1 MPQLIKTITF
11 SLVLMGLINILVSD
25 IWADEITI
33 GVGHTRVPYII
44 KKTNS
49 GLEIDIIKAAFNQQ
63 GCFVKFRYLTNKRVG
78 FFLKQRKLDG
88 ILMNKAYDFK
98 KHLDIDAFCSD
109 VHITYHNYA
118 ISLSKNKFS
127 ILSVDDLKDKSVIG
141 FQDASKYLGPEF
153 AGMTEK
159 NSNYIEKPEQ
169 MTQVYRLFLE
179 RAQVVVSD
187 NTIFMYYRNK
197 ALNEDNFDV
206 TTPVTFHNIF
216 SPSPIHGIFL
226 DKQIRDVLNRGLK
239 KIRETGQYDKI
250 LKRYGQ

>member
-1 MPQLIKTITF
+1 MAPIKTITF
-11 SLVLMGLINILVSD
+11 FLILMGLINILVLD
-25 IWADEITI
+25 IWADDITI

-44 KKTNS
+44 KETNS

-78 FFLKQRKLDG
+78 FFLKQRKVDG

-98 KHLDIDAFCSD
+98 KHLGIDAFCSD

-118 ISLSKNKFS
+118 ISLSKNRFS
-127 ILSVDDLKDKSVIG
+127 IISVDDLKDKSVIG
-141 FQDASKYLGPEF
+141 FQDAHKYLGPEF
-153 AGMTEK
+153 AYMAEK

-187 NTIFMYYRNK
+187 KMIFMYYRKK

-206 TTPVTFHNIF
+206 TSPVTFHNIF
-216 SPSPIHGIFL
+216 SAGPIHGIFL

-250 LKRYGQ
+250 LKRYEQ